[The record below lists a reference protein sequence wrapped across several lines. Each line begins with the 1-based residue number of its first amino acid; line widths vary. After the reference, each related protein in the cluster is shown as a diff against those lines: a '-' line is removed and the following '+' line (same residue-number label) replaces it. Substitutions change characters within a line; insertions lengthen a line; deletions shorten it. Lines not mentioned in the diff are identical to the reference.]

1 MNNAMDL
8 SVRVDEEF
16 GKLLTERGTDI
27 DHMSQKLS
35 ASTQQE
41 LYRQA
46 MRAVL
51 LEDQSGNWAEGN
63 IHIGD
68 VILLV
73 DSDTRVV
80 RRTILLS

>member
-16 GKLLTERGTDI
+16 RKLLTERGTVME
-27 DHMSQKLS
+27 HMSQKLS

-46 MRAVL
+46 NSMAPSLVRTSRVFTIQQAVI
-51 LEDQSGNWAEGN
+51 GN
-63 IHIGD
+63 
-68 VILLV
+68 
-73 DSDTRVV
+73 
-80 RRTILLS
+80 LSTSK